1 MVDEIIVYTS
11 KKILGE
17 NGVNWFD
24 KNKTIENY
32 GFKLESSYKIDQDIK
47 QTFVRNEKK

>member
-17 NGVNWFD
+17 NGINWFD

-32 GFKLESSYKIDQDIK
+32 GFKLESSYKIDSDTKQIYIK
-47 QTFVRNEKK
+47 DE